1 MAKRSFDVFFAVLG
15 LILLSLLI
23 IILYVLVRLGS
34 EGPVFYRGRRV
45 GRNNNEFEMLK
56 FRTMVINADKIGGS
70 STSEDDPRIT
80 KIGSVMRRFKLDEL
94 PQLINVLRGEMSFVG
109 PRPQVAWAVALY
121 SEEEK
126 ALLTVRPGITDWAS
140 LKFNNEGEILR
151 GSKDPDGDYLRL
163 IAPLKTKLGLEY
175 ARKHSI
181 IGDTKIIVATILSI
195 FGVDTAWALPTIAH
209 EKIVTVEEYYTQKEM
224 LLKAA

>member
-140 LKFNNEGEILR
+140 LKINNEGEILR